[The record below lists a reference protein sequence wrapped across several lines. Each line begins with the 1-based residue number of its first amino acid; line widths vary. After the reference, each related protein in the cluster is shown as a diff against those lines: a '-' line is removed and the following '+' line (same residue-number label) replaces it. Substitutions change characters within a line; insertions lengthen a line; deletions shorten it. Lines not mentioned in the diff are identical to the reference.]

1 MTATATATPA
11 QIAIDRFLDGTG
23 AQVAAWLD
31 ACVHCGQ
38 CAEACHFYEVSG
50 DPRHTPA
57 YKLLPLSRAYRRHKA
72 PFAWLR
78 RTLGLAPP
86 EVDEAALREWQ
97 DLLYDTCT
105 MCGRC
110 TMVCPMGI
118 DISSL
123 VALSRRGMAAAGIGP
138 ADLFQAADNSRDE
151 GSPLKVSA
159 EVLADRIEWL
169 SDEHEIDIPLDKP
182 NADILLTVSSIETM
196 KYPDSIVAMAR
207 LLNHAGEN
215 WTLSLKGYE
224 ATNFGV
230 LSGKVDV
237 AKAMLTRI
245 VEAAESVGAKLV
257 VVPECGHAYGALR
270 WTGAAL
276 LGRPLPFAV
285 MHITEYLAK
294 LKREGRLKLKPL
306 SGAMTYHDPCQ
317 ISRRGGATA
326 DARYLL
332 SGFAEDFREMK
343 PTGNANWCCGG
354 GGGVA
359 AIASAADLRQKVFA
373 IKVRQ
378 VEETGADTM
387 VSACSNCRLTLD
399 EGKANAN
406 WDRGI
411 DSLVEIIA
419 DHLIEEP
426 AVGS

>member
-1 MTATATATPA
+1 MNTSAS
-11 QIAIDRFLDGTG
+11 IAVDSFLDGTG
-23 AQVAAWLD
+23 AQVAAWLE

-38 CAEACHFYEVSG
+38 CAEACHFYEVTG

-72 PFAWLR
+72 PFAWIR
-78 RTLGLAPP
+78 RTIGLAPAV
-86 EVDEAALREWQ
+86 VDEADLKEWQ
-97 DLLYDTCT
+97 ELLYDTCT

-138 ADLFQAADNSRDE
+138 ADLFEAADNSRDE
-151 GSPLKVSA
+151 GSPLKVSP

-169 SDEHEIDIPLDKP
+169 TDEHEIDIPLDKP
-182 NADILLTVSSIETM
+182 KADVLLTLSSIETM

-215 WTLSLKGYE
+215 WTLSSKGYE

-237 AKAMLTRI
+237 AKVMLARI
-245 VEAAESVGAKLV
+245 VDAAESVDAKLV
-257 VVPECGHAYGALR
+257 VIPECGHAYGALR

-285 MHITEYLAK
+285 MHITEYLAN

-306 SGAMTYHDPCQ
+306 SESITYHDPCQ

-332 SGFAEDFREMK
+332 SDFAEDFREMQ

-354 GGGVA
+354 GGGVQAIGGA
-359 AIASAADLRQKVFA
+359 AELRQKVFA

-387 VSACSNCRLTLD
+387 VSACSNCRLTFD
-399 EGKANAN
+399 EDKANVN
-406 WDRGI
+406 WDREIG
-411 DSLVEIIA
+411 SLVEIIA

-426 AVGS
+426 AVAS